1 LPENFS
7 AQSEESG
14 IEPSAIGESSLTLGR
29 WLHTAEPTWSPAMV
43 GQPGSFSFQ
52 RCGFQIVALASASAG
67 TFYFHSPRRGHEAKV
82 QSGENHRFTQSASR
96 CGHPPVM
103 WSVHSP
109 SPSPEV
115 PEENKS
121 APPWPRHIGRGVG
134 AILFS
139 TAKARF
145 AERGRKKA
153 VARPLNLTCRIDW
166 PPNRRVGAR

>member
-1 LPENFS
+1 MLENFS

-14 IEPSAIGESSLTLGR
+14 IEPSAIGESSLTLGTVAAHGR
-29 WLHTAEPTWSPAMV
+29 TDLEPGHGGAAGLFLISALRISNCCT
-43 GQPGSFSFQ
+43 GL
-52 RCGFQIVALASASAG
+52 GFGRNFLLSLPQG
-67 TFYFHSPRRGHEAKV
+67 GHEAKV

-96 CGHPPVM
+96 CRHPPVV
-103 WSVHSP
+103 WLVHSP
-109 SPSPEV
+109 SPSPEA

-139 TAKARF
+139 TTKARF

-153 VARPLNLTCRIDW
+153 VARPLNLACRID
-166 PPNRRVGAR
+166 